1 MTARPWQIVAAV
13 VGAVIGIVAVR
24 YLGLNAVI
32 PALSVAACW
41 WAFTRLGVHRRL
53 VLPLAFAGGHGL
65 WFLVGMVM
73 TLAIGGSV
81 QSIIEVGLETLIIA
95 AIVAWVYASRS
106 RPSLLVLIA
115 YEAVSI
121 VFNAVTFTGVD
132 AALRAVIVVHVGL
145 RLVAIVGAVLALAH
159 RAEYAPESGTR

>member
-1 MTARPWQIVAAV
+1 MPARPWQIVAAV
-13 VGAVIGIVAVR
+13 GGAVIGIVAVR

-41 WAFTRLGVHRRL
+41 WAFTWLGVHRRL
-53 VLPLAFAGGHGL
+53 VLPLAFTGGHGV

-81 QSIIEVGLETLIIA
+81 HSIIEVGLETLIIA
-95 AIVAWVYASRS
+95 AIVAWVYASQS

-132 AALRAVIVVHVGL
+132 AALQAVVAVHVGL
-145 RLVAIVGAVLALAH
+145 RLVAIVGAVLALVH
-159 RAEYAPESGTR
+159 RAEFAPECGAG

>member
-1 MTARPWQIVAAV
+1 MTGRPWQIVAAV

-32 PALSVAACW
+32 PALSMAACW

-53 VLPLAFAGGHGL
+53 VLPLAFTGGHGV
-65 WFLVGMVM
+65 WFLIGVVM
-73 TLAIGGSV
+73 TLAIGGGV
-81 QSIIEVGLETLIIA
+81 HAVIEVGVETLVVA

-106 RPSLLVLIA
+106 SPSLLVLIA

-121 VFNAVTFTGVD
+121 VINVVTFTEVGG
-132 AALRAVIVVHVGL
+132 ALAGRHRRPRRPAPRGD
-145 RLVAIVGAVLALAH
+145 RGCGRCVGASRRVCAGV
-159 RAEYAPESGTR
+159 RP

>member
-1 MTARPWQIVAAV
+1 MTGRPWQIVAAV

-41 WAFTRLGVHRRL
+41 WAFAKLGVHRRL
-53 VLPLAFAGGHGL
+53 VLPLAFTGGHGV
-65 WFLVGMVM
+65 WFLIGMVM
-73 TLAIGGSV
+73 TLAIGGSI
-81 QSIIEVGLETLIIA
+81 QSIVEVGLETLIIA

-106 RPSLLVLIA
+106 SPSLLVLIA

-121 VFNAVTFTGVD
+121 VFNAVTFAGVD
-132 AALRAVIVVHVGL
+132 DQLRAVLAVHIGL
-145 RLVAIVGAVLALAH
+145 RIVAIIGAALALAH
-159 RAEYAPESGTR
+159 RAEFAPGSLP

>member
-1 MTARPWQIVAAV
+1 MTGRPWQIVAAV

-41 WAFTRLGVHRRL
+41 WAFAKLGVHRRL
-53 VLPLAFAGGHGL
+53 VLPLAFTGGHGV

-73 TLAIGGSV
+73 TLAIGGSI
-81 QSIIEVGLETLIIA
+81 QSIIEVGVETLIVA
-95 AIVAWVYASRS
+95 AIVAWVYARRS

-121 VFNAVTFTGVD
+121 VFNAVTFIGVD
-132 AALRAVIVVHVGL
+132 DALRAVVAVHVGL
-145 RLVAIVGAVLALAH
+145 RIVAIVGVALALAH
-159 RAEYAPESGTR
+159 RDEFAPKHGPS